1 MATIKDVAKEA
12 GVAVET
18 VSRIMNNRGYIS
30 DKTRQ
35 KVYDA
40 MKALNY
46 QPNEVARGLSK
57 KNTDT
62 IALVVPHIT
71 HPYFAKCISA
81 LEHEATKRNLRMI
94 LYNTNGDTK
103 SADRILQICQ
113 NNFVTGVMLFSA
125 DIDPETLKGFNIPI
139 ITIERYIEGGTA
151 CITVDNRKGGNL
163 AAERLIQKGCKN
175 LVYLG
180 AKRQNNMPGDERE
193 SGFVETCSKAGVSC
207 RIFRSSE
214 SNFIDM
220 EYRPFI
226 KDVLSSTPDCD
237 GVFATSDIAAAQV
250 IQVVREMGKRVPDD
264 IRVIGFDDTEIAT
277 LVSPSIT
284 TIHQPVHRIA
294 RLVLKEISDAR
305 AGKNVEPL
313 SVLPVELIARES
325 G

>member
-40 MKALNY
+40 MKTLNY

-94 LYNTNGDTK
+94 LYNTNGDAK
-103 SADRILQICQ
+103 SPERILQICQ
-113 NNFVTGVMLFSA
+113 NNFVTGVMLFSS
-125 DIDPETLKGFNIPI
+125 DIDPETLGRFNIPI

-151 CITVDNRKGGNL
+151 CITVDNRRGGVL
-163 AAERLIQKGCKN
+163 AAEHLIKRGCKN
-175 LVYLG
+175 LVTIG
-180 AKRQNNMPGDERE
+180 ARRASNMPGDERE
-193 SGFVETCSKAGVSC
+193 TGFVETCTKAGVSC
-207 RIFRSSE
+207 RVFRSSE
-214 SNFIDM
+214 SNFVNM

-226 KDVLSSTPDCD
+226 RDIFASTADCD
-237 GVFATSDIAAAQV
+237 GIFASSDIVAAQV
-250 IQVVREMGKRVPDD
+250 IQVAREMGKRVPEDLK
-264 IRVIGFDDTEIAT
+264 VVGFDDTNIST

-284 TIHQPVHRIA
+284 TIHQPVHRMA
-294 RLVLKEISDAR
+294 RLVLKEVADAR
-305 AGKNVEPL
+305 AGKKVPPL
-313 SVLPVELIARES
+313 STLPVELVVRES
-325 G
+325 T